1 LQWRSSLYMR
11 LKHLYGNSSGMLSD
25 DQLQALICQRIDLQT
40 DFVAG

>member
-1 LQWRSSLYMR
+1 MR
-11 LKHLYGNSSGMLSD
+11 LKHLQDNSSEMLSD